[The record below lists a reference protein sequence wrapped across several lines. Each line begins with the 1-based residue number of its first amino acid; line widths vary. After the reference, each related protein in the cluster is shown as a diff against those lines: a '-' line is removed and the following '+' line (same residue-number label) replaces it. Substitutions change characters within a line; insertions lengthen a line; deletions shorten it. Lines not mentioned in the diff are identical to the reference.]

1 MERDRKTLIVVIISL
16 VLLWFFST
24 QFYGFG
30 MMGAGM
36 GFGAVLML
44 LFWVAVVWAAIT
56 LVDYLWSR
64 SGPDSLEALKVRYAS
79 GKISKKEFERM
90 KKELRRR

>member
-1 MERDRKTLIVVIISL
+1 MERDRKALVIVVISL
-16 VLLWFFST
+16 VLLWFFSN

-44 LFWVAVVWAAIT
+44 LFWVAVIWAAIN
-56 LVDYLWSR
+56 LVDYLWSGNR
-64 SGPDSLEALKVRYAS
+64 PDSLEALKVRYAS

-90 KKELRRR
+90 KKELRCH